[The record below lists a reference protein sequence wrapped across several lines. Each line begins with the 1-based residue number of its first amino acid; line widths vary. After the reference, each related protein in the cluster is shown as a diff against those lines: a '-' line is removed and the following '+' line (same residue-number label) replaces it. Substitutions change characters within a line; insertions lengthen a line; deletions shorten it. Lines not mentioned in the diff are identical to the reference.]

1 MRLVEKVDVSVLQTK
16 GGMRISGCM
25 AEILY
30 LALQKE
36 ERQ

>member
-1 MRLVEKVDVSVLQTK
+1 MGKVDVSVLQTK
-16 GGMRISGCM
+16 GGKRISGCM
-25 AEILY
+25 AENLY